1 MDEEHGEV
9 MHSEAE
15 LREMFKKLGARFEEL
30 CVTVFTRGR
39 MASEDGV
46 DGEFVPRSDGTK

>member
-1 MDEEHGEV
+1 